1 MREYKIFHVGDTH
14 TFHNQLIVPEADIM
28 IHSGDATN
36 PRDPYINEKEMREFI
51 DWYQTI
57 NIEHKFFIAGNH
69 DISIE
74 RKLVVKKDFEK
85 AGIIYLEHEFIKVD
99 GLSFFGSPYTP
110 TFGIGWAFNKA
121 REKIDRAWESIPNN
135 IDVLIVHGPPKG
147 ILDLSENRNHEL
159 EFCGCS
165 ALRKH
170 VLYRLQPKLMCFGHI
185 HNFQGILNAGTKQV
199 AGYETIFSNGS
210 CVEDGRFDKGIVN
223 NGNLITIT
231 K

>member
-14 TFHNQLIVPEADIM
+14 TFHNELIVPEVDIM

-36 PRDPYINEKEMREFI
+36 PKDPYINEREMREFI
-51 DWYQTI
+51 GWYETV
-57 NIEHKFFIAGNH
+57 NIEYKIFIAGNH
-69 DISIE
+69 DTSIE

-85 AGIIYLEHEFIKVD
+85 AGIIYLEHESVEIE
-99 GLSFFGSPYTP
+99 GLNIFGSPYTP
-110 TFGIGWAFNKA
+110 TFGNWAFMKA
-121 REKIDRAWESIPNN
+121 REKIDRVWQTIPNN
-135 IDVLIVHGPPKG
+135 VDVLITHGPPKG
-147 ILDLSENRNHEL
+147 ILDLSENKNHEL

-170 VLYRLQPKLMCFGHI
+170 VLDRIKPKLMCFGHI
-185 HNFQGILNAGTKQV
+185 HNSQGILNAGTKQV
-199 AGYETIFSNGS
+199 AGFETIFSNGS
-210 CVEDGRFDKGIVN
+210 CVEDGRFEKGIVN